1 MTSPVFY
8 APPNK
13 CSETIIELPAPEAH
27 HALNVMRMKQGQT
40 VVVVDGL
47 GMAYRGELTNLSPR
61 DKKAEVSVISTFRN
75 YGEPIVNLTLAA
87 GLSTGF
93 KFDTVVEK
101 GTELGVKRFVPLL
114 CEKSRVKVDDPK
126 RAASKVTR
134 LEKVAMS
141 AIKQCRRSYRPD
153 ISAPTSFTKFLDE
166 TDPEACNL
174 LFHPARDAHP
184 LDHIE
189 FTPAIRRVTILIG
202 PESGF
207 SRDETEAAISAGFR
221 AVGLGQRIL
230 RTETAGP
237 VVCALI
243 MNSLGELR

>member
-13 CSETIIELPAPEAH
+13 CSETVIELPAPEAH
-27 HALNVMRMKQGQT
+27 HALNVMRMKKGET

-47 GMAYRGELTNLSPR
+47 GMAYRGELTKVSP
-61 DKKAEVSVISTFRN
+61 KNKTAEVNVISTFRN

-93 KFDTVVEK
+93 KFDRVVEK

-114 CEKSRVKVDDPK
+114 CEKSKVKVEDPR

-153 ISAPTSFTKFLDE
+153 ISTPTPFMKFLNE

-174 LFHPARDAHP
+174 LFHPARDANP
-184 LDHIE
+184 LDHIK
-189 FTPAIRRVTILIG
+189 FTPAIRRVSVLIG

-207 SRDETEAAISAGFR
+207 SREEIEAAVAAGFR
-221 AVGLGQRIL
+221 PVGLGQRIL